1 VALARAVKWCI
12 EVQSA
17 LAFSPHRQAN
27 GSHQRGPGNPGFTS
41 FQRRRCTTTQTDG
54 CCASEAANGHA
65 TGYYYDQDTYDQH
78 QGGRVDRVGRV
89 KQCGCMAKLLQT
101 RPRRAGLP
109 LHGRQSGVSSRH
121 GNSTEG
127 SCCGWQRGRL
137 HAHSTKKWCG
147 GWLRHS

>member
-1 VALARAVKWCI
+1 MALARAVKWCI

-78 QGGRVDRVGRV
+78 QGGQGEAVWVHGETVADSASEGR
-89 KQCGCMAKLLQT
+89 
-101 RPRRAGLP
+101 PP